1 MKSKID
7 LYVINK
13 VKEKRIAKGWS
24 QFYLADELGMS
35 AGFVGQAESPKSGT
49 KYNLQH
55 INRFAKI
62 FKCSIHDFLPEKP
75 I

>member
-13 VKEKRIAKGWS
+13 VKEKRLAKGWS

-35 AGFVGQAESPKSGT
+35 SGFVGQAESPKYPT

-55 INRFAKI
+55 INKLAKI
-62 FKCSIHDFLPEKP
+62 FTCSVLDLLP
-75 I
+75 

>member
-13 VKEKRIAKGWS
+13 AKEKRLAKNWS
-24 QFYLADELGMS
+24 QLEFANELEVS
-35 AGFVGQAESPKSGT
+35 SGFIGQAESPKYPT

-55 INRFAKI
+55 INRMAKV
-62 FKCSIHDFLPEKP
+62 FNCSLHEFLPKKP